1 MALSKLTR
9 ISLPKEEYLLLLG
22 TSISVFSSNYSF
34 LIENIL
40 RKDTEQS
47 LNWHDLVDENRM
59 KKIYKAIDDTI
70 TPIKGA
76 SIVDIF
82 KEIIVMRNR
91 IIHSFRITSRS
102 GEQIL
107 ATKDPNNQKQFEI
120 SEQYLKDFIQ
130 LNNELSELLHELR
143 GY

>member
-9 ISLPKEEYLLLLG
+9 ISLPQEEYLLLLG
-22 TSISVFSSNYSF
+22 ISISVFSSNYSF

-40 RKDTEQS
+40 KNDTEQS
-47 LNWHDLVDENRM
+47 FNWHDLVDENKM
-59 KKIYKAIDDTI
+59 KKIYKAINDTI

-76 SIVDIF
+76 SIIDTF

-91 IIHSFRITSRS
+91 IIHSFRITSKS
-102 GEQIL
+102 GEQVL
-107 ATKDPNNQKQFEI
+107 ATKDPDNQKQFEV
-120 SEQYLKDFIQ
+120 SKEYLKDFIQ
-130 LNNELSELLHELR
+130 LNNKFSDLLHELR

>member
-1 MALSKLTR
+1 MGLNKLSR

-40 RKDTEQS
+40 KNDTQQS
-47 LNWHDLVDENRM
+47 FNWHDLVDENRM
-59 KKIYKAIDDTI
+59 KKIYKAINDTI
-70 TPIKGA
+70 TPIKGS

-91 IIHSFRITSRS
+91 IIHSFRITSKS
-102 GEQIL
+102 GEQII
-107 ATKDPNNQKQFEI
+107 ATKDPDSQKQFEI

-130 LNNELSELLHELR
+130 LNNRMSELLYELR

>member
-9 ISLPKEEYLLLLG
+9 ISLPKEMYLLLLG

-40 RKDTEQS
+40 RNDMEQS
-47 LNWHDLVDENRM
+47 FNWHDLVDENRM
-59 KKIYKAIDDTI
+59 KKIYKAINDTI
-70 TPIKGA
+70 TPIKGS

-91 IIHSFRITSRS
+91 IIHSFRITSKS

-107 ATKDPNNQKQFEI
+107 ATKDPDNQKQFEI
-120 SEQYLKDFIQ
+120 SEHYLKVFIQ
-130 LNNELSELLHELR
+130 LNNKLSELLHELR
-143 GY
+143 GF